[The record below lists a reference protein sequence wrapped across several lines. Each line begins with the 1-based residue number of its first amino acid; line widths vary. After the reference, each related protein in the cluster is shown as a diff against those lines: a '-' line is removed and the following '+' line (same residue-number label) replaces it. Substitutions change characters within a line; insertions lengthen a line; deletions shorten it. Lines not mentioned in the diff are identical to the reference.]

1 MALLTLATDFS
12 ASPML
17 LGGLLFLLLAYLTS
31 VVLRIGSR
39 PAHLPPGPPTVP
51 FWGNLKQVKLNQ
63 HLVIFDAY

>member
-1 MALLTLATDFS
+1 
-12 ASPML
+12 ML
-17 LGGLLFLLLAYLTS
+17 LGGLLFLLLAYLIS

-63 HLVIFDAY
+63 HLVIFDPY